1 VELVFSGSGLW
12 IPVNQ
17 QSLGNV
23 NVPPPG
29 VVDFGSYAR
38 QMINLYGGGTY
49 GIGVQPYTQYYRIDN
64 LAGPGGFAWYKGGS
78 FSGVAAD
85 PGTGGTRLMQL
96 DRSGNLTTAGTVNG
110 ASDRTIKEAFS
121 QVDARSILDKV
132 VDLPI
137 TNWAFKADPQ
147 VRHIGPMAQDFYAA
161 FGVGTDEKHIAT
173 VDEGGV
179 ALAAIQGL
187 YKIVQEKDAQLQAQA
202 SQLKAQAEE
211 IADLKKQGEKIAE
224 LEQQSAR
231 LARLI
236 SQMEKANLLS
246 TVSR

>member
-1 VELVFSGSGLW
+1 
-12 IPVNQ
+12 
-17 QSLGNV
+17 
-23 NVPPPG
+23 
-29 VVDFGSYAR
+29 
-38 QMINLYGGGTY
+38 MINLYGGGTY

-78 FSGVAAD
+78 HSDVAAD
-85 PGTGGTRLMQL
+85 PGLFGTKLMQL

-110 ASDRTIKEAFS
+110 ASDRTIKEAFA
-121 QVDARSILDKV
+121 QVDTRSILAKV
-132 VDLPI
+132 VDMPI
-137 TNWAFKADPQ
+137 TSWAYKADPL

-161 FGVGTDEKHIAT
+161 FDVGTDDKHIAT

-202 SQLKAQAEE
+202 DR
-211 IADLKKQGEKIAE
+211 ITE
-224 LEQQSAR
+224 LEQQSAH

-236 SQMEKANLLS
+236 SQLEKANLL
-246 TVSR
+246 TTLSR